1 MFSVD
6 WLCFK
11 KMVKLMEKKTRGYMT
26 FNEAVLKVGLP
37 RFYRGSTYVPE
48 FLSDKIIATLPDGE
62 KEQLYVLRKNK

>member
-1 MFSVD
+1 
-6 WLCFK
+6 
-11 KMVKLMEKKTRGYMT
+11 MEKKTRGYMT